1 MENARRFRSASWR
14 GLGNGSVIMKTF
26 LKILT
31 IFIAVGAVGGAVMM
45 WMDPT
50 GVSWGGEP
58 MLDMLR
64 SKMPWPD
71 VFFKDFI
78 PSGFALLSVNGLT
91 QLLAALMLFKNH
103 PWARHVTLVCGIILM
118 LWIVLEWWIW
128 GFVALSN
135 IFFVLGL
142 IEAIGAVCYIR
153 HSR

>member
-14 GLGNGSVIMKTF
+14 GLGIGSVIMKTF

-45 WMDPT
+45 WMDPS

-58 MLDMLR
+58 MLDLLR
-64 SKMPWPD
+64 NKMPWPD
-71 VFFKDFI
+71 VLFKNFI
-78 PSGFALLSVNGLT
+78 PSGFALLAANGLT

-103 PWARHVTLVCGIILM
+103 PWAYWAVLVCGVILM
-118 LWIVLEWWIW
+118 LWIVLEWYVW

-142 IEAIGAVCYIR
+142 VEVIGAVCCIR
-153 HSR
+153 RSC

>member
-1 MENARRFRSASWR
+1 
-14 GLGNGSVIMKTF
+14 MKTI

-45 WMDPT
+45 WMDPS

-58 MLDMLR
+58 MLDLLR
-64 SKMPWPD
+64 NKMPWPD
-71 VFFKDFI
+71 VLFKNFI
-78 PSGFALLSVNGLT
+78 PSGFALLAANGLT

-103 PWARHVTLVCGIILM
+103 PWAYWAVLVCGVILM
-118 LWIVLEWWIW
+118 LWIVLEWYVW

-142 IEAIGAVCYIR
+142 VEVIGAVCRIR
-153 HSR
+153 RSC

>member
-1 MENARRFRSASWR
+1 MENTCRLRSASWR

-31 IFIAVGAVGGAVMM
+31 LFIAVGAVGGAVMM
-45 WMDPT
+45 WMDPS

-58 MLDMLR
+58 MLDLLR
-64 SKMPWPD
+64 NKMPWPD
-71 VFFKDFI
+71 VLFKNFI
-78 PSGFALLSVNGLT
+78 PSGFALLAANGLT

-103 PWARHVTLVCGIILM
+103 PWAYWAVLVCGVILM
-118 LWIVLEWWIW
+118 LWIVLEWYVW

-142 IEAIGAVCYIR
+142 VEVIGAVCCIR
-153 HSR
+153 RSC

>member
-1 MENARRFRSASWR
+1 
-14 GLGNGSVIMKTF
+14 MKLL

-58 MLDMLR
+58 MLDLLR
-64 SKMPWPD
+64 AKMPWPD
-71 VFFKDFI
+71 VLFKNFI
-78 PSGFALLSVNGLT
+78 PSGFALLAVNGLP
-91 QLLAALMLFKNH
+91 QLLAALMLFKKH
-103 PWARHVTLVCGIILM
+103 PWAYWACLVCGIILM

-135 IFFVLGL
+135 IFFMLGL
-142 IEAIGAVCYIR
+142 VETIVAAICLKQ
-153 HSR
+153 SK